1 MKKTGKN
8 VLSLYL
14 AFMIIISMI
23 TPAFIVGYGATN
35 SISITDENGVEITER
50 QTIQE
55 YGTVQLKY
63 TTSEAMPDGAYVVWS
78 SNLPLLA
85 GVDENGVV
93 KGYDYSKSAV
103 INLWIDENIRVLP
116 IVGDAMADQIMS
128 SLTST
133 GVDLDDMNNEL
144 IVAIVR
150 GVAGDALA
158 NSLETVLNNMNVKI
172 TATLCDV
179 NGNEISSDTVEYVVE
194 KNLVASVIPTGVHI
208 TNRNVVPLDVA
219 VGKTVQ
225 LFAAVTPVRLHH
237 DVKWSVG
244 KNAFDLESKKHAE
257 VTADGLVTFTSPGTA
272 SILVQDASNLAFSSY
287 ITFNVYDP
295 ADLPLESFDIV
306 GNTTVKEGESTQ
318 LAISNIVPAGAYTG
332 DLVWS
337 VEDPSVA
344 VIDQN
349 GNVTG
354 LDGGDG
360 YIEYSKTTQVTAVAG
375 GVTKTVDL
383 KVTRVGVTGNLSAV
397 EIAGPDAIPVG
408 SVTEYK
414 SNVTP
419 ARLNENKSLYREWGL
434 INHLTGETLW
444 ATDES
449 PVTDNYISIDSNGNV
464 TALISGQVTLVAKA
478 TLNNQSVETK
488 KDITVG
494 KAIESFDITGKT
506 SVAEGDQIQLAI
518 SNILPADYDPEIL
531 ATAVWSVADPT
542 VASVTQN
549 GLVKGLDC
557 GGSWA
562 WSNQSTDV
570 TVSIGGISK
579 TVTVKVTNKVGL
591 DKYTGGEIIGLD
603 YVIKDFPMEYSAV
616 HTPERISATR
626 QYWGVITDDGS
637 APWNASSNMG
647 ITSFSGNMENSIVKV
662 DAPTDGN
669 NASIGKVIG
678 LQAGTTTIH
687 TYIANLVTTYI
698 DLQKE
703 ITVVEIEPKSIKIT
717 PPTRTDY
724 VEGSVD
730 LDLTDMVI
738 ELTYSRDDIAEYYGE
753 EYANNLTDEQLTVPV
768 TDYTVGEVNENALD
782 TEQYVL
788 VSVTRAGKSFKTVF
802 PITIHSK
809 ELTSIELENPQYEYL
824 EGVTNLNLSDLRVK
838 ANYNNAESEYVTDY
852 VVNEFEFN
860 PELLDEE
867 QNITVTYT
875 HARRSASAAFPVIVY
890 GIPVV
895 SADTGSYNG
904 GWTDKDVTFTL
915 SSTHQLDGVKYYYKT
930 DSNSQL
936 VEIDGNTLSV
946 NSNTN
951 DVYYF
956 KAINSSGIE
965 SAFTEGFEVKR
976 DDITPSF
983 KLEQTVTDVTNKDY
997 AVSISDVTIGASGI
1011 KSVTVNGSD
1020 ITDTPTQFTVSEN
1033 GTYDVVIT
1041 ANNGHSSTQ
1050 SITIE
1055 NIDKEAPTVN
1065 SISIANK
1072 ENGGFAR
1079 LLNKLTFKMFFNEKV
1094 EITID
1099 ASDKGVAGIDRIEYR
1114 LLDENG
1120 NPIEENWKTYNE
1132 SDKPVQDPDFK
1143 GFVEARAVDKAANE
1157 SDILRSDGY
1166 VIDGDNPTDVVM
1178 NATYNGEAYT
1188 PATWVAGDVNVELS
1202 STAFSDIYEYCYRVD
1217 GGEWISLDSNVFTAT
1232 QEGMHKYEFKAISY
1246 SNLESA
1252 VSEIDIRI
1260 DRQTPVIRVAFEGT
1274 FGRWSGDSV
1283 TFKLSTEEESLSG
1296 VSYYYDNGNG
1306 WVKITTGEEIE
1317 INYSV
1322 NATFRFKAVN
1332 NAGTESYPSDS
1343 YIVMIDTEE
1352 PTITLNQSVT
1362 ALTAK
1367 PYNIEIQT
1375 TAGEAGLK
1383 SVFVNGTDITNE
1395 SEFEVS
1401 KNGTYVFTAV
1411 GNNGKITT
1419 KTLEITNF
1427 YTPIL
1432 EVTNID
1438 FGAYSRYLDNEFG
1451 YYYSSQP
1458 EITVSTN
1465 NTGTSPI
1472 SKIEYRLLDDKGNAV
1487 SDWLEYNSDS
1497 KPKMPDEFK
1506 GYTEARVTD
1515 TENNTSLV
1523 KRSVGI
1529 TVDAVSPTAP
1539 TVTTVNNGSEY
1550 NGEWVSGDITFNVDS
1565 TAFSGIFEYLY
1576 RIDGGQWQKMTS
1588 NSLTVSSN
1596 GEHNYEFKAVSN
1608 SALESAV
1615 SSSVIKIEN
1624 EPPILQVVVKGTIG
1638 YITNEDVVF
1647 TLSAPNVLS
1656 GVKYYY
1662 SIGEEWIP
1670 LDSNTLTV
1678 STDGSAVYKFKA
1690 VNNAGVESYVS
1701 PDYSVMIDKSIDSV
1715 DRVPSIMIIPSGTI
1729 GSYTDKPVTFS
1740 LFAENCKDGETFYYN
1755 DGSGFK
1761 ELDGN
1766 ILVLDSN
1773 TNADFTF
1780 KVKDGTGRESAV
1792 SPAFKVLIEMNKT
1805 DVDALTA
1812 AIEKFSEFNS
1822 ADYSEESY
1830 NNLKNV
1836 VDNNKSL
1843 LDTAQ
1848 SQEEV
1853 DNAVI
1858 EILEAIY
1865 ELQPYLNFTVSAENG
1880 SYEVTYNEYTSSD
1893 SKYSLLF
1900 GTEITLTA
1908 TANEGYEFIGWY
1920 DVINNR
1926 YFSKESTY
1934 TFKLTENTNL
1944 KAVCNK
1950 KQSVTLTFTTYSNW
1964 VQSTVT
1970 KTIDEWNNITSI
1982 EDLLPAVPYKYGYSN
1997 GRWVYDND
2005 EVLSKLRAGEDVFII
2020 PEYDED
2026 DTSLPTP
2033 RESEDGV
2040 PALDL
2045 YYKLDADAN
2054 VGSFVMA
2061 AGIPDDCKVESVG
2074 VAFYYKKA
2082 NDFDP
2087 TKFELLINNKM
2098 LASRFNTEEIEDI
2111 YIVNMN
2117 KLTSTYNWAV
2127 RGYVTYYDADGNL
2140 KTAYSNQVNIVNR
2153 EQV

>member
-1 MKKTGKN
+1 MKRTGKK

-14 AFMIIISMI
+14 AFLIIISMI
-23 TPAFIVGYGATN
+23 TPAFIVSYGAVN
-35 SISITDENGVEITER
+35 SINITDENGVEITER
-50 QTIQE
+50 QRIKE
-55 YGTVQLKY
+55 YDTVQLKY
-63 TTSEAMPDGAYVVWS
+63 TTSETVPDGAYVVWS

-116 IVGDAMADQIMS
+116 IVGDAMADQILN

-158 NSLETVLNNMNVKI
+158 NSLEAVLNNMNVKI
-172 TATLCDV
+172 TATLNDV
-179 NGNEISSDTVEYVVE
+179 NGNKISSDTVEFVVE
-194 KNLVASVIPTGVHI
+194 KNLIASVLPTGVHI
-208 TNRNVVPLDVA
+208 TNKNVVPLDVA

-225 LFAAVTPVRLHH
+225 LFADVTPVRLHH
-237 DVKWSVG
+237 NVKWSVG
-244 KNAFDLESKKHAE
+244 KNALDLESKKHAE

-272 SILVQDASNLAFSSY
+272 TILVQDASNLAFSSY
-287 ITFNVYDP
+287 ITFNVYDT
-295 ADLPLESFDIV
+295 ADLPVESFDIV
-306 GNTTVKEGESTQ
+306 GNTTVKEGETTQ
-318 LAISNIVPAGAYTG
+318 LAIANVVPAGAYTG

-337 VEDPSVA
+337 VENPTVA
-344 VIDQN
+344 VIDPS

-375 GVTKTVDL
+375 GVTRTVDL

-419 ARLNENKSLYREWGL
+419 ARLNENRSLYREWGL
-434 INHLTGETLW
+434 INRLTGETLW
-444 ATDES
+444 ATDEN
-449 PVTDNYISIDSNGNV
+449 PVTDNFISIDSNGNV
-464 TALISGQVTLVAKA
+464 TALVSGQVTLVAKA
-478 TLNNQSVETK
+478 TFNNQTVETK
-488 KDITVG
+488 KDVTVG
-494 KAIESFDITGKT
+494 KAIESFDITGKL
-506 SVAEGDQIQLAI
+506 SVAEGNEVQLSL

-531 ATAVWSVADPT
+531 ATAVWSVADIK

-557 GGSWA
+557 GGSLA
-562 WSNQSTDV
+562 WNNQSTDV
-570 TVSIGGISK
+570 TVSVGGISK

-591 DKYTGGEIIGLD
+591 DKYTGGQIIGLD

-616 HTPERISATR
+616 HSPARVNVSR
-626 QYWGVITDDGS
+626 QFWGVVTDDGS
-637 APWNASSNMG
+637 APWNANSSMG
-647 ITSFSGNMENSIVKV
+647 ITNFKGNMENSIVKV

-669 NASIGKVIG
+669 GSTGKIIG

-687 TYIANLVTTYI
+687 TYIANLLTTYI
-698 DLQKE
+698 ELQKE

-717 PPTRTDY
+717 PPKRTDY

-730 LDLTDMVI
+730 LDLTGMVI

-753 EYANNLTDEQLTVPV
+753 EIANNFTDEQLTVPV
-768 TDYTVGEVNENALD
+768 TDYTVGEVNEHALD

-824 EGVTNLNLSDLRVK
+824 EGVTTLNLSDLRVK

-852 VVNEFEFN
+852 VVNESEFN
-860 PELLDEE
+860 PALFDEE

-875 HARRSASAAFPVIVY
+875 HTHRSASAAFPVIVY

-895 SADTGSYNG
+895 SADSGSYNG
-904 GWTDKDVTFTL
+904 GWTDKDITFTL

-930 DSNSQL
+930 DSDSQL
-936 VEIDGNTLSV
+936 VEIDGNTLIV
-946 NSNTN
+946 NLNTN

-956 KAINSSGIE
+956 KAINSSNIE
-965 SAFTEGFEVKR
+965 SEFTQGFEVKR

-983 KLEQTVTDVTNKDY
+983 KLEQSVTDVTNKDY
-997 AVSISDVTIGASGI
+997 AILISDVIIGASGI
-1011 KSVTVNGSD
+1011 KSVTLNGSD
-1020 ITDTPTQFTVSEN
+1020 ITDTSTQFTVSEN
-1033 GTYDVVIT
+1033 GTYDVVII

-1050 SITIE
+1050 SITVE

-1079 LLNKLTFKMFFNEKV
+1079 FLNKLTFKMFFNEKV

-1099 ASDKGVAGIDRIEYR
+1099 ASDKGVSGIDRIEYR
-1114 LLDENG
+1114 FLDENA
-1120 NPIEENWKTYNE
+1120 NPIDDNWKTYNE
-1132 SDKPVQDPDFK
+1132 SDKPTQNSEFK
-1143 GFVEARAVDKAANE
+1143 GFVEARAIDKATNE

-1166 VIDGDNPTDVVM
+1166 VIDRDNPTDVIM
-1178 NATYNGEAYT
+1178 NATYNGESYT
-1188 PATWVAGDVNVELS
+1188 PATWVAGDVNVGLS

-1217 GGEWISLDSNVFTAT
+1217 GGEWISLDSDTFTAA

-1260 DRQTPVIRVAFEGT
+1260 DRQSPVIRVDFEGT
-1274 FGRWSGDSV
+1274 FGRWSGDGV
-1283 TFKLSTEEESLSG
+1283 KFKLSTEEESLSG

-1317 INYSV
+1317 INYSI

-1343 YIVMIDTEE
+1343 YIVMIDAEE

-1362 ALTAK
+1362 TSTTK

-1419 KTLEITNF
+1419 KVLEITNF
-1427 YTPIL
+1427 
-1432 EVTNID
+1432 
-1438 FGAYSRYLDNEFG
+1438 
-1451 YYYSSQP
+1451 
-1458 EITVSTN
+1458 
-1465 NTGTSPI
+1465 
-1472 SKIEYRLLDDKGNAV
+1472 
-1487 SDWLEYNSDS
+1487 
-1497 KPKMPDEFK
+1497 
-1506 GYTEARVTD
+1506 
-1515 TENNTSLV
+1515 
-1523 KRSVGI
+1523 
-1529 TVDAVSPTAP
+1529 
-1539 TVTTVNNGSEY
+1539 
-1550 NGEWVSGDITFNVDS
+1550 
-1565 TAFSGIFEYLY
+1565 
-1576 RIDGGQWQKMTS
+1576 
-1588 NSLTVSSN
+1588 
-1596 GEHNYEFKAVSN
+1596 
-1608 SALESAV
+1608 
-1615 SSSVIKIEN
+1615 KIEN
-1624 EPPILQVVVKGTIG
+1624 EPPILQIVVDGTIG
-1638 YITNEDVVF
+1638 RVTNEDVVF
-1647 TLSAPNVLS
+1647 TLSTPNVLS

-1662 SIGEEWIP
+1662 SIGAEWIP
-1670 LDSNTLTV
+1670 LDGDTLAV
-1678 STDGSAVYKFKA
+1678 STNCSAVYKFKA

-1701 PDYSVMIDKSIDSV
+1701 PGY
-1715 DRVPSIMIIPSGTI
+1715 
-1729 GSYTDKPVTFS
+1729 
-1740 LFAENCKDGETFYYN
+1740 
-1755 DGSGFK
+1755 
-1761 ELDGN
+1761 
-1766 ILVLDSN
+1766 
-1773 TNADFTF
+1773 
-1780 KVKDGTGRESAV
+1780 
-1792 SPAFKVLIEMNKT
+1792 KVLIQKET
-1805 DVDALTA
+1805 DIDYDALKA
-1812 AIEKFSEFNS
+1812 AIEKFSELNS
-1822 ADYSEESY
+1822 ADYSEASY
-1830 NNLKNV
+1830 NNLKDV

-1843 LDTAQ
+1843 LDNAQ
-1848 SQEEV
+1848 SQEDV
-1853 DNAVI
+1853 DRAVI

-1865 ELQPYLNFTVSAENG
+1865 ALQPYFYFTVSSENG
-1880 SYEVTYNEYTSSD
+1880 SYEVTCDGSTSSD
-1893 SKYSLLF
+1893 NKYSLLF
-1900 GTEITLTA
+1900 GTEITLSA

-1920 DVINNR
+1920 DVTNNL

-1934 TFKLTENTNL
+1934 TFRITSNTNL
-1944 KAVCNK
+1944 KAVFAK
-1950 KQSVTLTFTTYSNW
+1950 KQSATLTFTTYSNW

-1970 KTIDEWNNITSI
+1970 KTVDEWNGITSI
-1982 EDLLPAVPYKYGYSN
+1982 DDLLPEVPYKYGYSN

-2005 EVLSKLRAGEDVFII
+2005 EVLSKLRAGEGVFLI

-2033 RESEDGV
+2033 REPENDV

-2045 YYKLDADAN
+2045 YYKLNADTN

-2061 AGIPDDCKVESVG
+2061 AGIPDGCRIESVG
-2074 VAFYYKKA
+2074 IAFYYKKA
-2082 NDFDP
+2082 NEFDP
-2087 TKFELLINNKM
+2087 TKFELLNNNKM
-2098 LASRFNTEEIEDI
+2098 LVGRFNTDEMEDI

-2117 KLTSTYNWAV
+2117 KFTSTYNWAA
-2127 RGYVTYYDADGNL
+2127 RGVVTYYDADGNL
-2140 KTAYSNQVNIVNR
+2140 KTAYSNQINIVNR

>member
-1 MKKTGKN
+1 MKKTGKK
-8 VLSLYL
+8 VLSIYL
-14 AFMIIISMI
+14 AFLIIISMI
-23 TPAFIVGYGATN
+23 TPAFIVSYAAES
-35 SISITDENGVEITER
+35 SINITDENGVEITER
-50 QTIQE
+50 QTIKE
-55 YGTVQLKY
+55 YDTVQLKY
-63 TTSEAMPDGAYVVWS
+63 TTAETVPDDAYVVWS

-116 IVGDAMADQIMS
+116 LVGDAMADQILE
-128 SLTST
+128 SLSNT

-144 IVAIVR
+144 IVAIIR

-179 NGNEISSDTVEYVVE
+179 NGNELSSDTVEFVVE
-194 KNLVASVIPTGVHI
+194 KNLVASVLPTGVHI
-208 TNRNVVPLDVA
+208 TNKNVVPLDVA

-237 DVKWSVG
+237 NVKWSVG
-244 KNAFDLESKKHAE
+244 KNTFDLESKKHAE

-295 ADLPLESFDIV
+295 ADLPVESFDIV
-306 GNTTVKEGESTQ
+306 GNTTVKEGETTQ
-318 LAISNIVPAGAYTG
+318 LAIANVVPAGAYTG

-337 VEDPSVA
+337 VENSSIA

-349 GNVTG
+349 GIVTG

-383 KVTRVGVTGNLSAV
+383 KVTRVGVTGNISAV

-408 SVTEYK
+408 SVTQYK

-434 INHLTGETLW
+434 INRLTGETLW
-444 ATDES
+444 ATDEN
-449 PVTDNYISIDSNGNV
+449 PVTDNFISIDSNGNV
-464 TALISGQVTLVAKA
+464 TALASGQVTLVTKA
-478 TLNNQSVETK
+478 TLNNQTLETK
-488 KDITVG
+488 KDLIVG
-494 KAIESFDITGKT
+494 KAIEDFDITGKL
-506 SVAEGDQIQLAI
+506 SVAEGDEVQLSI
-518 SNILPADYDPEIL
+518 SNILPEDYDPEIL
-531 ATAVWSVADPT
+531 ATAVWSVADPK

-562 WSNQSTDV
+562 WSTQSTDV
-570 TVSIGGISK
+570 TVSVGGISK

-591 DKYTGGEIIGLD
+591 DKYTGGQIIGSD
-603 YVIKDFPMEYSAV
+603 YVIKDFPMEYSAI
-616 HTPERISATR
+616 HSPERVNATR
-626 QYWGVITDDGS
+626 QFWGVVTDDGA

-647 ITSFSGNMENSIVKV
+647 IASFKGNMENSIVKV

-669 NASIGKVIG
+669 NAETGKIIG

-687 TYIANLVTTYI
+687 TYIANLLTTYI
-698 DLQKE
+698 DFQKE

-717 PPTRTDY
+717 PPKNTDY

-730 LDLTDMVI
+730 LDLTGMVI

-753 EYANNLTDEQLTVPV
+753 EFANNLTDDQLTVPV
-768 TDYTVGEVNENALD
+768 TDFTVGKVNENALD

-838 ANYNNAESEYVTDY
+838 ANYNNAESEYITDY
-852 VVNEFEFN
+852 VVNESEFN
-860 PELLDEE
+860 PELFDEE

-895 SADTGSYNG
+895 SVDSGSYNG
-904 GWTDKDVTFTL
+904 GWTDKDITFTL

-930 DSNSQL
+930 DSDSQL
-936 VEIDGNTLSV
+936 VEIDGNTLTV
-946 NSNTN
+946 NSNTS

-956 KAINSSGIE
+956 KAINSSNIE
-965 SAFTEGFEVKR
+965 SEFTQGFEVKR

-983 KLEQTVTDVTNKDY
+983 KLEQTVKDVTNKDY
-997 AVSISDVTIGASGI
+997 AVSINDLIIGASGI
-1011 KSVTVNGSD
+1011 KSVTLNGSD

-1033 GTYDVVIT
+1033 GTYDVVII

-1050 SITIE
+1050 SITVE

-1065 SISIANK
+1065 SISISHK

-1079 LLNKLTFKMFFNEKV
+1079 FLNKLTFKKFFNEKV

-1099 ASDKGVAGIDRIEYR
+1099 TSDKGVSGIDKIEYR

-1120 NPIEENWKTYNE
+1120 NPINDWKTYNE
-1132 SDKPVQDPDFK
+1132 SDKPTQDSEFK
-1143 GFVEARAVDKAANE
+1143 GFVEARAIDKATNE

-1166 VIDGDNPTDVVM
+1166 VIDRENPTDVIM
-1178 NATYNGEAYT
+1178 NATYNGESYT
-1188 PATWVAGDVNVELS
+1188 PATWVAGDVHVQLS
-1202 STAFSDIYEYCYRVD
+1202 STAFSDIYEYCYRID
-1217 GGEWISLDSNVFTAT
+1217 GGEWISLDSDAFTAT
-1232 QEGMHKYEFKAISY
+1232 KEGMHKYEFKAISY

-1260 DRQTPVIRVAFEGT
+1260 DRQTPVIRVDFEGT
-1274 FGRWSGDSV
+1274 FGRWSGDGV
-1283 TFKLSTEEESLSG
+1283 KFKLSTEEESLSG
-1296 VSYYYDNGNG
+1296 VSYYYNNGND

-1343 YIVMIDTEE
+1343 YIVMIDAEE

-1362 ALTAK
+1362 TSTTK

-1383 SVFVNGTDITNE
+1383 SVFVNGIDITNE
-1395 SEFEVS
+1395 SELEVS

-1427 YTPIL
+1427 LTPVL

-1438 FGAYSRYLDNEFG
+1438 FGDYARHLDHDFG

-1465 NTGTSPI
+1465 NTGASPI
-1472 SKIEYRLLDDKGNAV
+1472 SKIEYRLFDDKGIAI

-1497 KPKMPDEFK
+1497 KPKMPNEFK
-1506 GYTEARVTD
+1506 GYAEARVID
-1515 TENNTSLV
+1515 TENNVSLV

-1529 TVDAVSPTAP
+1529 TVDAIPPTAP
-1539 TVTTVNNGSEY
+1539 AVTTVNNGSEY
-1550 NGEWVSGDITFNVDS
+1550 NGEWVSGDITFNVNS
-1565 TAFSGIFEYLY
+1565 TAFSEIFEYLY
-1576 RIDGGQWQKMTS
+1576 RIDGGQWQKMTA
-1588 NSLTVSSN
+1588 NSLTVNSN

-1608 SALESAV
+1608 SALESTI
-1615 SSSVIKIEN
+1615 SSSDVKIEN
-1624 EPPILQVVVKGTIG
+1624 VPPALQIAVKGTIG
-1638 YITNEDVVF
+1638 HVTNEDVVF

-1662 SIGEEWIP
+1662 SIGADWIP
-1670 LDSNTLTV
+1670 LDSDTLTV
-1678 STDGSAVYKFKA
+1678 SENGTAVYKFKA
-1690 VNNAGVESYVS
+1690 VNTAGVESYVS
-1701 PDYSVMIDKSIDSV
+1701 PDYSVMIDKSIDS
-1715 DRVPSIMIIPSGTI
+1715 DNRVPSIMIIPSGTI
-1729 GSYTDKPVTFS
+1729 GSYTDKPVTFT

-1766 ILVLDSN
+1766 ILILDSN

-1780 KVKDGTGRESAV
+1780 KVKDGTGRESSV
-1792 SPAFKVLIEMNKT
+1792 SPAFKVLIDMKEP
-1805 DVDALTA
+1805 DVDALAA
-1812 AIEKFSEFNS
+1812 AIEKFNEIDP
-1822 ADYSEESY
+1822 ADYSETSY

-1836 VDNNKSL
+1836 VDDNKSL
-1843 LDTAQ
+1843 LDTVQ

-1853 DNAVI
+1853 DQAVI

-1865 ELQPYLNFTVSAENG
+1865 DLEPYLNFTVSAENG
-1880 SYEVTYNEYTSSD
+1880 SYEVTCDGSTSSD
-1893 SKYSLLF
+1893 NKYSLLF
-1900 GTEITLTA
+1900 GTEITLSA
-1908 TANEGYEFIGWY
+1908 AADDGYEFVGWY

-1934 TFKLTENTNL
+1934 TFKITSNINL
-1944 KAVCNK
+1944 KAVFAK
-1950 KQSVTLTFTTYSNW
+1950 KQSATLTFATYSNW

-1970 KTIDEWNNITSI
+1970 KTVDEWNGITSI
-1982 EDLLPAVPYKYGYSN
+1982 DDILPEVPYRYGYSN
-1997 GRWVYDND
+1997 GRWVYDNN
-2005 EVLSKLRAGEDVFII
+2005 EVLTKLRAGESVILI

-2033 RESEDGV
+2033 REPEDGV

-2045 YYKLDADAN
+2045 YYKLDADSN

-2061 AGIPDDCKVESVG
+2061 AGIPDDCQIESVG

-2082 NDFDP
+2082 NEFDP
-2087 TKFELLINNKM
+2087 TKFELLNNNKM
-2098 LASRFNTEEIEDI
+2098 LVSRFNTDEIEDI
-2111 YIVNMN
+2111 YIVNIN
-2117 KLTSTYNWAV
+2117 KFTSTYNWAA
-2127 RGYVTYYDADGNL
+2127 RGFVTYYDAEGNL

>member
-1 MKKTGKN
+1 MKRTGKK

-14 AFMIIISMI
+14 AFLIIISMI
-23 TPAFIVGYGATN
+23 TPAFIVSYGAVN
-35 SISITDENGVEITER
+35 SINITDENGAEITER
-50 QTIQE
+50 QTIKE
-55 YGTVQLKY
+55 YDTVQLKY
-63 TTSEAMPDGAYVVWS
+63 TTSETMPDGVYVVWS

-103 INLWIDENIRVLP
+103 INLWLDENIRVLP
-116 IVGDAMADQIMS
+116 IVGDSMADQILN

-158 NSLETVLNNMNVKI
+158 NSLESVLNNMNVKI
-172 TATLCDV
+172 TATLNDV
-179 NGNEISSDTVEYVVE
+179 NGNKISSDTVEFVVE
-194 KNLVASVIPTGVHI
+194 KNLVASVLPTGVHI

-237 DVKWSVG
+237 NVKWSVG

-257 VTADGLVTFTSPGTA
+257 VTADGLVTFTSPGIA
-272 SILVQDASNLAFSSY
+272 SILVQDANNLAFSSY
-287 ITFNVYDP
+287 ITFHVYDT
-295 ADLPLESFDIV
+295 ADLPVESFDIV
-306 GNTTVKEGESTQ
+306 GDTTVKEGETTQ
-318 LAISNIVPAGAYTG
+318 LAIANVVPEGAYTG

-337 VEDPSVA
+337 VENPAVA

-434 INHLTGETLW
+434 MNHLTGETLW
-444 ATDES
+444 ATDEN
-449 PVTDNYISIDSNGNV
+449 PVTDNFISIDSKGNV
-464 TALISGQVTLVAKA
+464 TALASGQVTLVAKA
-478 TLNNQSVETK
+478 TFNNQTVETK
-488 KDITVG
+488 KDLTVG
-494 KAIESFDITGKT
+494 KAIESFDITGKL
-506 SVAEGDQIQLAI
+506 SVAEGNEVQLSL
-518 SNILPADYDPEIL
+518 SNILPEDYDPEIL
-531 ATAVWSVADPT
+531 ATAVWSVADPKI
-542 VASVTQN
+542 ASVTQT

-557 GGSWA
+557 GGSLA
-562 WSNQSTDV
+562 WNNQSTDV
-570 TVSIGGISK
+570 TVSVGGISK

-591 DKYTGGEIIGLD
+591 DKYTGGQIIGLD

-616 HTPERISATR
+616 HSPERINATR
-626 QYWGVITDDGS
+626 QFWGVVTDDGS
-637 APWNASSNMG
+637 APWSANSSMG
-647 ITSFSGNMENSIVKV
+647 ITNFKGNMENSIVKV

-669 NASIGKVIG
+669 NAETGKIIG

-687 TYIANLVTTYI
+687 TYIANLLTTYI

-703 ITVVEIEPKSIKIT
+703 ITVVEVEPKSIKIT
-717 PPTRTDY
+717 PPQKTDY

-730 LDLTDMVI
+730 LDLTGMVI

-768 TDYTVGEVNENALD
+768 TDYTVGEVNENTLD
-782 TEQYVL
+782 TEQYIL

-809 ELTSIELENPQYEYL
+809 ELTGIELENPQYEYL

-838 ANYNNAESEYVTDY
+838 ANYSNAESEYVTDY
-852 VVNEFEFN
+852 VVNESEFN
-860 PELLDEE
+860 PELFDEE

-875 HARRSASAAFPVIVY
+875 HARRSASASFPVIVY

-895 SADTGSYNG
+895 SVDAGSYNG
-904 GWTDKDVTFTL
+904 GWTDKDITFTL
-915 SSTHQLDGVKYYYKT
+915 SSTHRLDGVKYYYKT
-930 DSNSQL
+930 DSDSQL
-936 VEIDGNTLSV
+936 VEIDGNTLIV

-956 KAINSSGIE
+956 KAINSNNIE
-965 SAFTEGFEVKR
+965 SAFTQGFEVKR

-983 KLEQTVTDVTNKDY
+983 KLEPSVTDVTNKDY
-997 AVSISDVTIGASGI
+997 AILISDVIVGASGI
-1011 KSVTVNGSD
+1011 KSVTLNGSD
-1020 ITDTPTQFTVSEN
+1020 ITDTSTQFTVSEN
-1033 GTYDVVIT
+1033 GTYDVVII

-1050 SITIE
+1050 SITVE

-1072 ENGGFAR
+1072 ENCGFAR

-1099 ASDKGVAGIDRIEYR
+1099 ASDKGVSGIDRIEYR
-1114 LLDENG
+1114 LLDENA
-1120 NPIEENWKTYNE
+1120 NPIDDNWKIYNE
-1132 SDKPVQDPDFK
+1132 SDKPTQDAEFK
-1143 GFVEARAVDKAANE
+1143 GFVEARAIDKAANE

-1166 VIDGDNPTDVVM
+1166 VIDRANPTDVIM
-1178 NATYNGEAYT
+1178 NATYNGEPYT
-1188 PATWVAGDVNVELS
+1188 PATWVAGDVQVGLS
-1202 STAFSDIYEYCYRVD
+1202 STAFSDIYEYCYRID
-1217 GGEWISLDSNVFTAT
+1217 GGEWISLDSDTFTAT
-1232 QEGMHKYEFKAISY
+1232 QQGIHKYEFKAISY

-1252 VSEIDIRI
+1252 VSEMDIRI
-1260 DRQTPVIRVAFEGT
+1260 DRQTPVIRVDFEGT
-1274 FGRWSGDSV
+1274 FGRWSGDGV
-1283 TFKLSTEEESLSG
+1283 KFKLSTEEESLSG

-1362 ALTAK
+1362 TATTT

-1383 SVFVNGTDITNE
+1383 SVFVNGIDITNE

-1401 KNGTYVFTAV
+1401 KNGTYVFTVV

-1419 KTLEITNF
+1419 KVLEITNF
-1427 YTPIL
+1427 
-1432 EVTNID
+1432 N
-1438 FGAYSRYLDNEFG
+1438 
-1451 YYYSSQP
+1451 
-1458 EITVSTN
+1458 
-1465 NTGTSPI
+1465 
-1472 SKIEYRLLDDKGNAV
+1472 
-1487 SDWLEYNSDS
+1487 
-1497 KPKMPDEFK
+1497 
-1506 GYTEARVTD
+1506 
-1515 TENNTSLV
+1515 
-1523 KRSVGI
+1523 
-1529 TVDAVSPTAP
+1529 
-1539 TVTTVNNGSEY
+1539 
-1550 NGEWVSGDITFNVDS
+1550 
-1565 TAFSGIFEYLY
+1565 
-1576 RIDGGQWQKMTS
+1576 
-1588 NSLTVSSN
+1588 
-1596 GEHNYEFKAVSN
+1596 
-1608 SALESAV
+1608 
-1615 SSSVIKIEN
+1615 N
-1624 EPPILQVVVKGTIG
+1624 EPPILQIVVDGTIG
-1638 YITNEDVVF
+1638 RVTNEAVVF
-1647 TLSAPNVLS
+1647 TLSTPNVLS

-1670 LDSNTLTV
+1670 LDGDTLTV
-1678 STDGSAVYKFKA
+1678 SENCSAVYQFKA
-1690 VNNAGVESYVS
+1690 VNSIGVESYVS
-1701 PDYSVMIDKSIDSV
+1701 PGY
-1715 DRVPSIMIIPSGTI
+1715 
-1729 GSYTDKPVTFS
+1729 
-1740 LFAENCKDGETFYYN
+1740 
-1755 DGSGFK
+1755 
-1761 ELDGN
+1761 
-1766 ILVLDSN
+1766 
-1773 TNADFTF
+1773 
-1780 KVKDGTGRESAV
+1780 
-1792 SPAFKVLIEMNKT
+1792 KVLIQKT
-1805 DVDALTA
+1805 DIDYDALKA
-1812 AIEKFSEFNS
+1812 AVEKFNEFNA
-1822 ADYSEESY
+1822 ADYTESSY
-1830 NNLKNV
+1830 NCLKDV
-1836 VDNNKSL
+1836 VNNNKGL
-1843 LDTAQ
+1843 IDAAQ
-1848 SQEEV
+1848 LQADV
-1853 DNAVI
+1853 DRAVI

-1865 ELQPYLNFTVSAENG
+1865 TLEPYFYFTVSSENG
-1880 SYEVTYNEYTSSD
+1880 SYEVTCDGNTSSD
-1893 SKYSLLF
+1893 NTYSLAF
-1900 GTEITLTA
+1900 GTEITLSA
-1908 TANEGYEFIGWY
+1908 TANEGYEFVGWY
-1920 DVINNR
+1920 DVTNNL

-1934 TFKLTENTNL
+1934 TFKITSNTNL
-1944 KAVCNK
+1944 KAICAK
-1950 KQSVTLTFTTYSNW
+1950 KQSATLTFTTYSNW
-1964 VQSTVT
+1964 VQSAVT
-1970 KTIDEWNNITSI
+1970 KTVDEWNGVTSI
-1982 EDLLPAVPYKYGYSN
+1982 DDLLPQVPYKYGYSN

-2005 EVLSKLRAGEDVFII
+2005 EVLSKLRAGEGVFLI

-2033 RESEDGV
+2033 REPENNA

-2045 YYKLDADAN
+2045 YYKFDADTN

-2061 AGIPDDCKVESVG
+2061 VGIPDDCRIESVG
-2074 VAFYYKKA
+2074 VAFYYGKA
-2082 NDFDP
+2082 NEFDP
-2087 TKFELLINNKM
+2087 ATFELLNNNKM
-2098 LASRFNTEEIEDI
+2098 LVGRFNTDEIEDI

-2117 KLTSTYNWAV
+2117 KFTSAYNWAA
-2127 RGYVTYYDADGNL
+2127 RGVVTYYDADGNL
-2140 KTAYSNQVNIVNR
+2140 KTAYSNQINIVNR

>member
-1 MKKTGKN
+1 MKKTGEKF
-8 VLSLYL
+8 LSLYL
-14 AFMIIISMI
+14 AFLIIISMI
-23 TPAFIVGYGATN
+23 TPAFIVSYGAVS
-35 SISITDENGVEITER
+35 SINITDENGVEITER
-50 QTIQE
+50 QTIKE
-55 YGTVQLKY
+55 YDTVQLKY
-63 TTSEAMPDGAYVVWS
+63 TTSEAVPEGAYVVWS

-116 IVGDAMADQIMS
+116 LVGDAMADQILN

-158 NSLETVLNNMNVKI
+158 NSLEAVLNNMNVKI
-172 TATLCDV
+172 TATLKDV
-179 NGNEISSDTVEYVVE
+179 NGNEISSDTVEFVVE
-194 KNLVASVIPTGVHI
+194 KNLVASVLPTGVHI

-237 DVKWSVG
+237 NVKWSVG

-287 ITFNVYDP
+287 ITFNVYDT
-295 ADLPLESFDIV
+295 ADLPVESFDIV
-306 GNTTVKEGESTQ
+306 GDTTVKEGETGQ
-318 LAISNIVPAGAYTG
+318 LAIANVVPEGSYTG

-337 VEDPSVA
+337 VADPAVA

-383 KVTRVGVTGNLSAV
+383 KVTRAGVTGNLSSV

-419 ARLNENKSLYREWGL
+419 ARLNENKSLHREWGL

-444 ATDES
+444 ATDEN
-449 PVTDNYISIDSNGNV
+449 PVTDNFISIDSNGNV
-464 TALISGQVTLVAKA
+464 TALASGQVTLVAKA
-478 TLNNQSVETK
+478 TFNNQTVETK
-488 KDITVG
+488 KDLTVG
-494 KAIESFDITGKT
+494 KAIESFDITGKF
-506 SVAEGDQIQLAI
+506 SVAEGNEVQLSI
-518 SNILPADYDPEIL
+518 SNILPEDYDPEIL
-531 ATAVWSVADPT
+531 ATAVWSVADPK
-542 VASVTQN
+542 VASVTQS

-557 GGSWA
+557 GGSLA
-562 WSNQSTDV
+562 WSNQSTNV

-579 TVTVKVTNKVGL
+579 TVSVKVTNKVGL
-591 DKYTGGEIIGLD
+591 DKYTGGQIIGLD

-616 HTPERISATR
+616 HSPERVNATR
-626 QYWGVITDDGS
+626 QFWGVVTDDGS
-637 APWNASSNMG
+637 APWNANSSMG
-647 ITSFSGNMENSIVKV
+647 ITNFKGNMENSIVKV

-669 NASIGKVIG
+669 NAETGKIIG

-687 TYIANLVTTYI
+687 TYIANLLTTYI

-717 PPTRTDY
+717 PPQKTDY

-730 LDLTDMVI
+730 LDLTGMVI

-753 EYANNLTDEQLTVPV
+753 EFANSLTDDQLTVPV
-768 TDYTVGEVNENALD
+768 TDYTVGEVNENTLD

-809 ELTSIELENPQYEYL
+809 ELTSIELENPQYQYL

-852 VVNEFEFN
+852 VVNESEFN
-860 PELLDEE
+860 PVLFDEE

-875 HARRSASAAFPVIVY
+875 HARRSASASFPVIVY

-895 SADTGSYNG
+895 TVDSGSYNG
-904 GWTDKDVTFTL
+904 GWTDKDITFIL

-930 DSNSQL
+930 DSDSQL
-936 VEIDGNTLSV
+936 VEIEGNTLTV
-946 NSNTN
+946 NSNTS

-956 KAINSSGIE
+956 KAINSSNIE
-965 SAFTEGFEVKR
+965 SEFTPGFEVKR

-983 KLEQTVTDVTNKDY
+983 KLEQSVKDVTNKDY
-997 AVSISDVTIGASGI
+997 AVLISDMTVGASGI
-1011 KSVTVNGSD
+1011 QSVTLNGSD

-1033 GTYDVVIT
+1033 GTYDVVII
-1041 ANNGHSSTQ
+1041 ANNGRSSTQ
-1050 SITIE
+1050 SITVE

-1065 SISIANK
+1065 GISIANK
-1072 ENGGFAR
+1072 ENGGLAR

-1099 ASDKGVAGIDRIEYR
+1099 ASDKGVAGIDRVEYR

-1120 NPIEENWKTYNE
+1120 NPIDDWKTYNE
-1132 SDKPVQDPDFK
+1132 SDKPTQDSEFK
-1143 GFVEARAVDKAANE
+1143 GFVEARAIDKATNE

-1166 VIDGDNPTDVVM
+1166 VIDRDNPTDVIM

-1188 PATWVAGDVNVELS
+1188 PATWVAGDVNVGLS
-1202 STAFSDIYEYCYRVD
+1202 STAFSDIYEYCYRID
-1217 GGEWISLDSNVFTAT
+1217 GGEWIALDSDTFTAT
-1232 QEGMHKYEFKAISY
+1232 QEGIHKYEFKAVSY

-1252 VSEIDIRI
+1252 VSEMDIRI
-1260 DRQTPVIRVAFEGT
+1260 DRQAPVIRVDFEGT
-1274 FGRWSGDSV
+1274 FGRWSGDGV
-1283 TFKLSTEEESLSG
+1283 KFKLSTEDESLSG

-1343 YIVMIDTEE
+1343 YIVMIDAEE

-1362 ALTAK
+1362 TSTTK

-1383 SVFVNGTDITNE
+1383 SLFVNGTDITDK

-1419 KTLEITNF
+1419 KVLEITNF
-1427 YTPIL
+1427 
-1432 EVTNID
+1432 
-1438 FGAYSRYLDNEFG
+1438 
-1451 YYYSSQP
+1451 
-1458 EITVSTN
+1458 
-1465 NTGTSPI
+1465 
-1472 SKIEYRLLDDKGNAV
+1472 
-1487 SDWLEYNSDS
+1487 
-1497 KPKMPDEFK
+1497 
-1506 GYTEARVTD
+1506 
-1515 TENNTSLV
+1515 
-1523 KRSVGI
+1523 
-1529 TVDAVSPTAP
+1529 
-1539 TVTTVNNGSEY
+1539 
-1550 NGEWVSGDITFNVDS
+1550 
-1565 TAFSGIFEYLY
+1565 
-1576 RIDGGQWQKMTS
+1576 
-1588 NSLTVSSN
+1588 
-1596 GEHNYEFKAVSN
+1596 
-1608 SALESAV
+1608 
-1615 SSSVIKIEN
+1615 KIEN
-1624 EPPILQVVVKGTIG
+1624 EAPILQIVVDGTIG
-1638 YITNEDVVF
+1638 RVTNEDVVF
-1647 TLSAPNVLS
+1647 TLSTANVLS

-1670 LDSNTLTV
+1670 LDGDTLIV
-1678 STDGSAVYKFKA
+1678 SENCSAVYKFKA
-1690 VNNAGVESYVS
+1690 VNSAGVESYVS
-1701 PDYSVMIDKSIDSV
+1701 PGY
-1715 DRVPSIMIIPSGTI
+1715 
-1729 GSYTDKPVTFS
+1729 
-1740 LFAENCKDGETFYYN
+1740 
-1755 DGSGFK
+1755 
-1761 ELDGN
+1761 
-1766 ILVLDSN
+1766 
-1773 TNADFTF
+1773 
-1780 KVKDGTGRESAV
+1780 
-1792 SPAFKVLIEMNKT
+1792 KVLIQKET
-1805 DVDALTA
+1805 DIDYAALQA

-1822 ADYSEESY
+1822 ADYSEASY
-1830 NNLKNV
+1830 NNLKNI
-1836 VDNNKSL
+1836 VDNHKSL

-1848 SQEEV
+1848 SQEDV
-1853 DNAVI
+1853 DRAVI

-1865 ELQPYLNFTVSAENG
+1865 DLEPYFNFTVSAENG
-1880 SYEVTYNEYTSSD
+1880 SYEVTYDGSTSSEG
-1893 SKYSLLF
+1893 KYSLLF
-1900 GTEITLTA
+1900 GTEITLSA
-1908 TANEGYEFIGWY
+1908 TAKEGYEFVGWY
-1920 DVINNR
+1920 DVTNNL

-1934 TFKLTENTNL
+1934 TFKITSNTNL
-1944 KAVCNK
+1944 KAVCAK
-1950 KQSVTLTFTTYSNW
+1950 KQSATLTFTTYSNW

-1970 KTIDEWNNITSI
+1970 KTVDEWNSITSI
-1982 EDLLPAVPYKYGYSN
+1982 DDLLPEVPYKYGYSN

-2005 EVLSKLRAGEDVFII
+2005 EVLAKLRAGEGVFLI

-2033 RESEDGV
+2033 REPENGE

-2045 YYKLDADAN
+2045 YYKLDADTN

-2061 AGIPDDCKVESVG
+2061 AGIPDDCRIESVG
-2074 VAFYYKKA
+2074 IAFYYKNA
-2082 NDFDP
+2082 NEFDP
-2087 TKFELLINNKM
+2087 TKFELLNNNKM
-2098 LASRFNTEEIEDI
+2098 LVGRFNTDELEDI

-2117 KLTSTYNWAV
+2117 KFTSAYNWAA
-2127 RGYVTYYDADGNL
+2127 RGVVTYYDADGNL
-2140 KTAYSNQVNIVNR
+2140 KTVYSNQINIVNR

>member
-1 MKKTGKN
+1 MRKTGKK
-8 VLSLYL
+8 VLIFYL
-14 AFMIIISMI
+14 AFLIIISMI
-23 TPAFIVGYGATN
+23 TPAFIVSYGAVN
-35 SISITDENGVEITER
+35 SINITDENGVEITQR
-50 QTIQE
+50 QTIKE
-55 YGTVQLKY
+55 YDTVQLKY
-63 TTSEAMPDGAYVVWS
+63 TTSEAVPDGAYVVWS

-93 KGYDYSKSAV
+93 IGYDYSKSAV

-116 IVGDAMADQIMS
+116 LVGDAMAEQILN
-128 SLTST
+128 SLTNT

-144 IVAIVR
+144 IVAIIR

-158 NSLETVLNNMNVKI
+158 NSLEAVLNNMNVKI
-172 TATLCDV
+172 TVTLNDV
-179 NGNEISSDTVEYVVE
+179 NGNEISSDTVEFVVE
-194 KNLVASVIPTGVHI
+194 KNIVASVIPTGVHI

-237 DVKWSVG
+237 NVKWSVG
-244 KNAFDLESKKHAE
+244 KNSFDLESKKHAE

-287 ITFNVYDP
+287 ITFHVYDT
-295 ADLPLESFDIV
+295 ADLPVESFDIV
-306 GNTTVKEGESTQ
+306 GNTTVKEGETAQ
-318 LAISNIVPAGAYTG
+318 LAIANVVPAGAYTG
-332 DLVWS
+332 DLAWS
-337 VEDPSVA
+337 VEDATVA

-375 GVTKTVDL
+375 GVTKTADL

-397 EIAGPDAIPVG
+397 EIAGPDAISVG

-434 INHLTGETLW
+434 INRLTGETLW
-444 ATDES
+444 AADEN
-449 PVTDNYISIDSNGNV
+449 PVTDNFISVDSNGNV
-464 TALISGQVTLVAKA
+464 TAIASGQVTLVAKA
-478 TLNNQSVETK
+478 TLNNQTVETK
-488 KDITVG
+488 KDVTVG
-494 KAIESFDITGKT
+494 KAIESFDITGKI
-506 SVAEGDQIQLAI
+506 SVAEGDEVQLSIA
-518 SNILPADYDPEIL
+518 NILPEDYDPEIL
-531 ATAVWSVADPT
+531 ATAVWSVADPK

-557 GGSWA
+557 GGSMIWN
-562 WSNQSTDV
+562 NQSTDV

-579 TVTVKVTNKVGL
+579 SVTVKVTNKVGL
-591 DKYTGGEIIGLD
+591 DKYTGGQIIGSD

-616 HTPERISATR
+616 HSPARVDVSR
-626 QYWGVITDDGS
+626 QFWGVATDDGS
-637 APWNASSNMG
+637 APWKASSNMG
-647 ITSFSGNMENSIVKV
+647 ITNFKGNMENSTVKV

-669 NASIGKVIG
+669 GSTGKIIG
-678 LQAGTTTIH
+678 LQAGRTTIH
-687 TYIANLVTTYI
+687 TYIANLLTTYI

-717 PPTRTDY
+717 PPTKTDY
-724 VEGSVD
+724 IEGSVD
-730 LDLTDMVI
+730 LDLTGMVI

-753 EYANNLTDEQLTVPV
+753 EFANNLTDEELTVPV
-768 TDYTVGEVNENALD
+768 TDYTVGELNENTLD

-802 PITIHSK
+802 PVTIHSK
-809 ELTSIELENPQYEYL
+809 ELTSIELENQQYEYF

-852 VVNEFEFN
+852 VVNESEFN
-860 PELLDEE
+860 PELFDEE
-867 QNITVTYT
+867 QSITVTYT
-875 HARRSASAAFPVIVY
+875 HAHRSASAAFPVIVY

-895 SADTGSYNG
+895 SVDSDSYTGD
-904 GWTDKDVTFTL
+904 WTDKDITFTL
-915 SSTHQLDGVKYYYKT
+915 SSTHRLDGIKYYYKT
-930 DSNSQL
+930 DSDSQL
-936 VEIDGNTLSV
+936 VEIDGNTLIV

-956 KAINSSGIE
+956 KAINSSNVE
-965 SAFTEGFEVKR
+965 SEFTQGFEVKR

-983 KLEQTVTDVTNKDY
+983 KLEQTVKDVTNKDY
-997 AVSISDVTIGASGI
+997 AVSIRDVTIGASGI
-1011 KSVTVNGSD
+1011 KSVTLNGSD
-1020 ITDTPTQFTVSEN
+1020 ITDTSTQFTVSEN
-1033 GTYDVVIT
+1033 GTYDVVII
-1041 ANNGHSSTQ
+1041 ANNGRSSIQ
-1050 SITIE
+1050 SITVE

-1065 SISIANK
+1065 NISIAHK

-1079 LLNKLTFKMFFNEKV
+1079 FLNKLTFNKFFNEKV

-1099 ASDKGVAGIDRIEYR
+1099 ASDKGVSGIDRIEYR
-1114 LLDENG
+1114 LLDENA
-1120 NPIEENWKTYNE
+1120 NPIDENWKTYNE
-1132 SDKPVQDPDFK
+1132 SDKPTQDSEFK
-1143 GFVEARAVDKAANE
+1143 GFVEARAIDKATNK
-1157 SDILRSDGY
+1157 SSILRSDGY
-1166 VIDGDNPTDVVM
+1166 VIDRDNPTEVIM
-1178 NATYNGEAYT
+1178 NATYNGESYT
-1188 PATWVAGDVNVELS
+1188 PATWVAGDVNVQLL

-1217 GGEWISLDSNVFTAT
+1217 GGEWISLDSDTFTAT
-1232 QEGMHKYEFKAISY
+1232 QVGIHKYEFKAISY
-1246 SNLESA
+1246 SNIESA

-1260 DRQTPVIRVAFEGT
+1260 DRQIPVIRVAFEGT
-1274 FGRWSGDSV
+1274 FGRWSGDGV
-1283 TFKLSTEEESLSG
+1283 KFKLSTEEESLSG
-1296 VSYYYDNGNG
+1296 VSYYYNNGND

-1317 INYSV
+1317 INYNV
-1322 NATFRFKAVN
+1322 NAIFCFKAVN

-1343 YIVMIDTEE
+1343 YIVMIDAEE

-1362 ALTAK
+1362 ASTTK
-1367 PYNIEIQT
+1367 PYSIEIQT

-1383 SVFVNGTDITNE
+1383 SVFVNGTDITKE

-1401 KNGTYVFTAV
+1401 KNGTYVFTAI

-1419 KTLEITNF
+1419 KALEITNF
-1427 YTPIL
+1427 LPTVL

-1438 FGAYSRYLDNEFG
+1438 FGAYSRHLDNEFG

-1458 EITVSTN
+1458 EITVLTN
-1465 NTGTSPI
+1465 NTGASPI
-1472 SKIEYRLLDDKGNAV
+1472 SKIEYRLFDDKGNAV
-1487 SDWLEYNSDS
+1487 SDWLAYNSDS
-1497 KPKMPDEFK
+1497 KPKLPNEFK
-1506 GYTEARVTD
+1506 GYVDARVID
-1515 TENNTSLV
+1515 TENNVSLV
-1523 KRSVGI
+1523 KRSLGI
-1529 TVDAVSPTAP
+1529 TVDAAPPTAP
-1539 TVTTVNNGSEY
+1539 AVTAVNNGSEY
-1550 NGEWVSGDITFNVDS
+1550 NGEWVSGDITFNVNS
-1565 TAFSGIFEYLY
+1565 IAFSGIFEYLY
-1576 RIDGGQWQKMTS
+1576 RIDRGPWQKMTS
-1588 NSLTVSSN
+1588 NSLTVNSN

-1608 SALESAV
+1608 SALESNI
-1615 SSSVIKIEN
+1615 SSSVVKIEN
-1624 EPPILQVVVKGTIG
+1624 VPPVLQIAVKGTIG
-1638 YITNEDVVF
+1638 YVTNEDVVF

-1662 SIGEEWIP
+1662 SIGAEWIP
-1670 LDSNTLTV
+1670 LDSDTLTV
-1678 STDGSAVYKFKA
+1678 STNCSAVYKFKA
-1690 VNNAGVESYVS
+1690 VNNAGVESYIS
-1701 PDYSVMIDKSIDSV
+1701 PDYSVMIDKSMDSV
-1715 DRVPSIMIIPSGTI
+1715 SRIPSIMIIPSGTI
-1729 GSYTDKPVTFS
+1729 GSYTNKPVTFS

-1766 ILVLDSN
+1766 ILVLDSS
-1773 TNADFTF
+1773 TNADYTF
-1780 KVKDGTGRESAV
+1780 KVKDGTGRESSV
-1792 SPAFKVLIEMNKT
+1792 SPVFKVLIDINKP
-1805 DVDALTA
+1805 DIDALKA
-1812 AIEKFSEFNS
+1812 AVEKFSKLNS
-1822 ADYSEESY
+1822 ADYSEASY
-1830 NNLKNV
+1830 NNLKNI

-1848 SQEEV
+1848 SQEDV
-1853 DNAVI
+1853 DRAVI

-1865 ELQPYLNFTVSAENG
+1865 ELQPYFYFTVSSENG
-1880 SYEVTYNEYTSSD
+1880 SYEVSYDENISSNN
-1893 SKYSLLF
+1893 KYSLLF
-1900 GTEITLTA
+1900 GTEITLSA

-1920 DVINNR
+1920 DVTNNL
-1926 YFSKESTY
+1926 YFSRESTY
-1934 TFKLTENTNL
+1934 TFKITSNTNL
-1944 KAVCNK
+1944 KAVFAE
-1950 KQSVTLTFTTYSNW
+1950 KQSAALTFTTYSNW

-1970 KTIDEWNNITSI
+1970 KTVDEWNGITSI
-1982 EDLLPAVPYKYGYSN
+1982 DDLLPKVPYKYGYSN
-1997 GRWVYDND
+1997 GRWVYDNG
-2005 EVLSKLRAGEDVFII
+2005 EVLAKLRSGESVFLI

-2026 DTSLPTP
+2026 ETSLPTP

-2061 AGIPDDCKVESVG
+2061 AGIPDGCQIESVG

-2082 NDFDP
+2082 NEFDP
-2087 TKFELLINNKM
+2087 TKFELLLNNKM
-2098 LASRFNTEEIEDI
+2098 LAARFNTDEIEDI

-2117 KLTSTYNWAV
+2117 KFTSPYNWAA

-2140 KTAYSNQVNIVNR
+2140 KTAYSNQVNTVNR

>member
-1 MKKTGKN
+1 MGKTGKK

-14 AFMIIISMI
+14 AFLIIISMI
-23 TPAFIVGYGATN
+23 TPAFMVSYGAVN
-35 SISITDENGVEITER
+35 SINITDENGVEITER
-50 QTIQE
+50 QTIKE
-55 YGTVQLKY
+55 YDTVQLKY
-63 TTSEAMPDGAYVVWS
+63 TTSETMPDGAYVVWS

-85 GVDENGVV
+85 GIDENGVV

-103 INLWIDENIRVLP
+103 INLWLDENIRVLP
-116 IVGDAMADQIMS
+116 LVGDAMADQILQ
-128 SLTST
+128 SLANT

-150 GVAGDALA
+150 GVAGDSLA

-172 TATLCDV
+172 TATLTDV
-179 NGNEISSDTVEYVVE
+179 DGNEISSDTVEFVVE

-208 TNRNVVPLDVA
+208 TNKNVVPLDVA

-237 DVKWSVG
+237 NVKWSVG
-244 KNAFDLESKKHAE
+244 KNSFDLESKKHAE

-287 ITFNVYDP
+287 ITFHVYDP
-295 ADLPLESFDIV
+295 ADLPVESFDIV
-306 GNTTVKEGESTQ
+306 GNTSVKEGETTQ
-318 LAISNIVPAGAYTG
+318 LAIANVVPAGAYTG

-337 VEDPSVA
+337 VADPTVA

-360 YIEYSKTTQVTAVAG
+360 YVEYSKTTQITAVAG

-397 EIAGPDAIPVG
+397 EIAGPDAIPIG

-419 ARLNENKSLYREWGL
+419 ARLNENKSLNREWGL

-444 ATDES
+444 ATAEN
-449 PVTDNYISIDSNGNV
+449 PATDNFISIDSNGNV
-464 TALISGQVTLVAKA
+464 TALASGQVTLVAKA
-478 TLNNQSVETK
+478 TLNNQTVETQ
-488 KDITVG
+488 KDVTVG
-494 KAIESFDITGKT
+494 KAIESFDVTGKKDISGKL
-506 SVAEGDQIQLAI
+506 SVSEGDELQLSI

-531 ATAVWSVADPT
+531 ATAVWSVADPK
-542 VASVTQN
+542 VASVTQD

-557 GGSWA
+557 GGGIATSKK
-562 WSNQSTDV
+562 TVDI
-570 TVSIGGISK
+570 TVSVGGISRTV
-579 TVTVKVTNKVGL
+579 TVTVKNKFGL
-591 DKYTGGEIIGLD
+591 DKYTGGQIVGSD
-603 YVIKDFPMEYSAV
+603 YVIKDFPMKYSAV
-616 HTPERISATR
+616 HSPARVNVSR
-626 QYWGVITDDGS
+626 QFWGVVTDDGS

-647 ITSFSGNMENSIVKV
+647 ITNFKGNMENSVVKV
-662 DAPTDGN
+662 EAPTDGN
-669 NASIGKVIG
+669 NAETGKIIG

-687 TYIANLVTTYI
+687 TYIANLLTTYI

-717 PPTRTDY
+717 PPQKTDY

-730 LDLTDMVI
+730 LDLTGMVI

-753 EYANNLTDEQLTVPV
+753 EFANNLTDEQLTVPV

-782 TEQYVL
+782 VEQYVL

-852 VVNEFEFN
+852 VVNESEFN
-860 PELLDEE
+860 PELFDEE

-875 HARRSASAAFPVIVY
+875 HARRSASASFPVIIY

-895 SADTGSYNG
+895 SVDSGSYNG
-904 GWTDKDVTFTL
+904 GWTDQDITFTL

-930 DSNSQL
+930 DSDAQL
-936 VEIDGNTLSV
+936 VEIEGNTLTV
-946 NSNTN
+946 NSNTS

-956 KAINSSGIE
+956 KAINSSNIE
-965 SAFTEGFEVKR
+965 SAFTQGFEVKR

-983 KLEQTVTDVTNKDY
+983 KLEQTVKDVTNKDY
-997 AVSISDVTIGASGI
+997 AILISDVTIGASGI
-1011 KSVTVNGSD
+1011 QSVTLNGSD
-1020 ITDTPTQFTVSEN
+1020 ITDTATQFTVSEN

-1050 SITIE
+1050 SITVE

-1065 SISIANK
+1065 SISIVHK

-1079 LLNKLTFKMFFNEKV
+1079 FLNKLTFKSFFNEKV

-1099 ASDKGVAGIDRIEYR
+1099 ASDKGVSGIDRIEYR
-1114 LLDENG
+1114 FLDEKG
-1120 NPIEENWKTYNE
+1120 NPIDENWKTYNE
-1132 SDKPVQDPDFK
+1132 SDKPTQDSEFK
-1143 GFVEARAVDKAANE
+1143 GFVEARAIDKATNE

-1166 VIDGDNPTDVVM
+1166 VIDRDNPTDVIM
-1178 NATYNGEAYT
+1178 NATYNGESYT
-1188 PATWVAGDVNVELS
+1188 PATWVAGDVNVQLS

-1217 GGEWISLDSNVFTAT
+1217 GGEWISLDSDTFTAT
-1232 QEGMHKYEFKAISY
+1232 QDGIHKYEFKAISY

-1252 VSEIDIRI
+1252 VSEMDIRI
-1260 DRQTPVIRVAFEGT
+1260 DRQTPVIRVNFEGT
-1274 FGRWSGDSV
+1274 FGRWSGDGV
-1283 TFKLSTEEESLSG
+1283 KFKLSTEEESLSG
-1296 VSYYYDNGNG
+1296 VSYYYNNGND
-1306 WVKITTGEEIE
+1306 WVKIATGEEIE
-1317 INYSV
+1317 IDYSV

-1343 YIVMIDTEE
+1343 YIVMIDAEE
-1352 PTITLNQSVT
+1352 PTITLHPAVT
-1362 ALTAK
+1362 TSTAK

-1383 SVFVNGTDITNE
+1383 SVFVNGIDITNE

-1401 KNGTYVFTAV
+1401 KNGTYVFTVV

-1427 YTPIL
+1427 
-1432 EVTNID
+1432 
-1438 FGAYSRYLDNEFG
+1438 
-1451 YYYSSQP
+1451 
-1458 EITVSTN
+1458 
-1465 NTGTSPI
+1465 
-1472 SKIEYRLLDDKGNAV
+1472 
-1487 SDWLEYNSDS
+1487 
-1497 KPKMPDEFK
+1497 
-1506 GYTEARVTD
+1506 
-1515 TENNTSLV
+1515 
-1523 KRSVGI
+1523 
-1529 TVDAVSPTAP
+1529 
-1539 TVTTVNNGSEY
+1539 
-1550 NGEWVSGDITFNVDS
+1550 
-1565 TAFSGIFEYLY
+1565 
-1576 RIDGGQWQKMTS
+1576 
-1588 NSLTVSSN
+1588 
-1596 GEHNYEFKAVSN
+1596 
-1608 SALESAV
+1608 
-1615 SSSVIKIEN
+1615 
-1624 EPPILQVVVKGTIG
+1624 EPAPILQIVVDGTIG
-1638 YITNEDVVF
+1638 HVTNKDVVF
-1647 TLSAPNVLS
+1647 TLSTPNVLS

-1670 LDSNTLTV
+1670 LDGDTLIV
-1678 STDGSAVYKFKA
+1678 SENCSAEYKFKA
-1690 VNNAGVESYVS
+1690 VNSAGAESYVS
-1701 PDYSVMIDKSIDSV
+1701 PGY
-1715 DRVPSIMIIPSGTI
+1715 
-1729 GSYTDKPVTFS
+1729 
-1740 LFAENCKDGETFYYN
+1740 
-1755 DGSGFK
+1755 
-1761 ELDGN
+1761 
-1766 ILVLDSN
+1766 
-1773 TNADFTF
+1773 
-1780 KVKDGTGRESAV
+1780 
-1792 SPAFKVLIEMNKT
+1792 KVLIQKET
-1805 DVDALTA
+1805 DIDYAALKA
-1812 AIEKFSEFNS
+1812 VIEKSSEFNS
-1822 ADYSEESY
+1822 ADYSETSY
-1830 NNLKNV
+1830 NNLNNV
-1836 VDNNKSL
+1836 VDNHKSL
-1843 LDTAQ
+1843 LDTAL
-1848 SQEEV
+1848 SQEDV
-1853 DNAVI
+1853 DRAVT

-1865 ELQPYLNFTVSAENG
+1865 DLEPYFNFTISSENG
-1880 SYEVTYNEYTSSD
+1880 SYEVTYDESTSND
-1893 SKYSLLF
+1893 NKYSLLF
-1900 GTEITLTA
+1900 GTEITLSA

-1920 DVINNR
+1920 DVTNNL

-1934 TFKLTENTNL
+1934 TFKITSNTNL
-1944 KAVCNK
+1944 KAVFAK
-1950 KQSVTLTFTTYSNW
+1950 IQSATLTFTTYSNW

-1970 KTIDEWNNITSI
+1970 KTIDEWNGISSI
-1982 EDLLPAVPYKYGYSN
+1982 DDLLPEVPYKYGYSN

-2005 EVLSKLRAGEDVFII
+2005 EVLAKLRAGESVFLI

-2026 DTSLPTP
+2026 DTSVPTP
-2033 RESEDGV
+2033 REPVDGV

-2045 YYKLDADAN
+2045 YYKLNADTN

-2061 AGIPDDCKVESVG
+2061 AGIPDDCRIESVG
-2074 VAFYYKKA
+2074 IAFYYKKA
-2082 NDFDP
+2082 NEFDP
-2087 TKFELLINNKM
+2087 TKFELLNNNKM
-2098 LASRFNTEEIEDI
+2098 LVGRFNTDELEDI

-2117 KLTSTYNWAV
+2117 KFTSTYNWAV
-2127 RGYVTYYDADGNL
+2127 RGFVTYYDAEGNL

>member
-1 MKKTGKN
+1 MKKTGKK
-8 VLSLYL
+8 VLSIYL
-14 AFMIIISMI
+14 AFTIIISMI
-23 TPAFIVGYGATN
+23 TPVFIVSYGAVN
-35 SISITDENGVEITER
+35 SINITDENGAEITER
-50 QTIQE
+50 QTIKE
-55 YGTVQLKY
+55 YDTVQLQY
-63 TTSEAMPDGAYVVWS
+63 TTSETMPEGAYVVWS

-116 IVGDAMADQIMS
+116 LVGDSIADQILN
-128 SLTST
+128 SLANT

-144 IVAIVR
+144 IVSIVR
-150 GVAGDALA
+150 GVAGDSLA
-158 NSLETVLNNMNVKI
+158 DSLETVLNNMNVKI
-172 TATLCDV
+172 TATLNDV

-194 KNLVASVIPTGVHI
+194 KNLVASVFPTGVHI

-244 KNAFDLESKKHAE
+244 KNTFDLESKKHAE
-257 VTADGLVTFTSPGTA
+257 VTADGLVKFTSPGTA

-287 ITFNVYDP
+287 ITFNVLDP
-295 ADLPLESFDIV
+295 ADLPVESFDIV
-306 GNTTVKEGESTQ
+306 GNTTVKEGETDQ
-318 LAISNIVPAGAYTG
+318 LAISNVVPAGAYTG

-337 VEDPSVA
+337 VADPTVA
-344 VIDQN
+344 VIDSN

-360 YIEYSKTTQVTAVAG
+360 YVEYSRTTQVTAVAG

-397 EIAGPDAIPVG
+397 EISGPDAISIG

-444 ATDES
+444 ATDEN

-464 TALISGQVTLVAKA
+464 TALASGKVTLVAKA
-478 TLNNQSVETK
+478 TLNNQTVETK
-488 KDITVG
+488 KDVTVG
-494 KAIESFDITGKT
+494 KAIESFDITGKL
-506 SVAEGDQIQLAI
+506 SVAEGDEVQLSI
-518 SNILPADYDPEIL
+518 SNILPADYDPEVL
-531 ATAVWSVADPT
+531 ATAVWSVADPM

-557 GGSWA
+557 GGTML
-562 WSNQSTDV
+562 WSNKSTDV
-570 TVSIGGISK
+570 TVSVGGISK
-579 TVTVKVTNKVGL
+579 TVSVKVTNKVGL
-591 DKYTGGEIIGLD
+591 DKYTGGQIIGSD

-616 HTPERISATR
+616 YSPARVNVTR
-626 QYWGVITDDGS
+626 QFWGVVTDDGA

-647 ITSFSGNMENSIVKV
+647 ITNFTGNMENSIVKV
-662 DAPTDGN
+662 DSPTDG
-669 NASIGKVIG
+669 SGSTGKIIG

-687 TYIANLVTTYI
+687 TYIANLLTTYI

-717 PPTRTDY
+717 PPTKTDY

-730 LDLTDMVI
+730 LDLTGMVI

-788 VSVTRAGKSFKTVF
+788 VSVTRAGNSFKTVF

-809 ELTSIELENPQYEYL
+809 ELASIELENPQYEYL
-824 EGVTNLNLSDLRVK
+824 EGVTALNLSDLRVK

-852 VVNEFEFN
+852 VVNEVEFN

-875 HARRSASAAFPVIVY
+875 HARRSASASFPVIVY

-895 SADTGSYNG
+895 SVDTGSYTG

-936 VEIDGNTLSV
+936 VEMDGNTLTV
-946 NSNTN
+946 NSNTS

-965 SAFTEGFEVKR
+965 SEFTEGFEVKR

-983 KLEQTVTDVTNKDY
+983 KLEQTVKDITNEDY
-997 AVSISDVTIGASGI
+997 IISISDVTIGASGI
-1011 KSVTVNGSD
+1011 KSVTMNGSD

-1033 GTYDVVIT
+1033 GTYEVVIT

-1050 SITIE
+1050 SIVVE
-1055 NIDKEAPTVN
+1055 NIDKEVPTIN

-1114 LLDENG
+1114 FLDENG
-1120 NPIEENWKTYNE
+1120 DPIDENWKTYNE
-1132 SDKPVQDPDFK
+1132 SDKPVQDPEFK
-1143 GFVEARAVDKAANE
+1143 GFVEARAIDKATNE

-1166 VIDGDNPTDVVM
+1166 VIDGDNPTDVIM
-1178 NATYNGEAYT
+1178 NATYNGESYT

-1217 GGEWISLDSNVFTAT
+1217 GGEWTSLDSNTFTAT

-1252 VSEIDIRI
+1252 VSEMDIRI

-1274 FGRWSGDSV
+1274 FGRWSGDGV
-1283 TFKLSTEEESLSG
+1283 KFKLSTEEKSLSG
-1296 VSYYYDNGNG
+1296 VSYYYNNGND
-1306 WVKITTGEEIE
+1306 WVKIATGEEIE

-1343 YIVMIDTEE
+1343 YIVMIDAEE
-1352 PTITLNQSVT
+1352 PTITLTQSVT
-1362 ALTAK
+1362 EPTAK

-1375 TAGEAGLK
+1375 ATGEAGLK
-1383 SVFVNGTDITNE
+1383 SVFVNGIDITNE

-1427 YTPIL
+1427 FTPVL
-1432 EVTNID
+1432 EVTDID
-1438 FGAYSRYLDNEFG
+1438 FGAYSRHLDDEFG

-1458 EITVSTN
+1458 EITVSIN
-1465 NTGTSPI
+1465 NTGNSSI
-1472 SKIEYRLLDDKGNAV
+1472 SKIEYRLLDDKGNAI

-1497 KPKMPDEFK
+1497 KPKIPEAFK
-1506 GYTEARVTD
+1506 GYTEARVID

-1539 TVTTVNNGSEY
+1539 AVTTAHNGSEY
-1550 NGEWVSGDITFNVDS
+1550 NGEWVSGDITFNLNS

-1576 RIDGGQWQKMTS
+1576 RIDGAQWQKMAS
-1588 NSLTVSSN
+1588 NSLTVNSN
-1596 GEHNYEFKAVSN
+1596 GEHKYEFKAVSN

-1615 SSSVIKIEN
+1615 SSSEVKIEN
-1624 EPPILQVVVKGTIG
+1624 VPPVLQVVVKGTIG
-1638 YITNEDVVF
+1638 YLTNEDVVF

-1656 GVKYYY
+1656 GVTYYY
-1662 SIGEEWIP
+1662 STGAEWIP
-1670 LDSNTLTV
+1670 LDGDTLTV
-1678 STDGSAVYKFKA
+1678 STDCSAVYKFKA

-1701 PDYSVMIDKSIDSV
+1701 PDYSVMIDKSMDSV
-1715 DRVPSIMIIPSGTI
+1715 NRVPSIIIIPSGTI

-1766 ILVLDSN
+1766 VLVLDSN

-1780 KVKDGTGRESAV
+1780 KVKDGTGRESSI
-1792 SPAFKVLIEMNKT
+1792 SPPFKVLIEMNKP
-1805 DVDALTA
+1805 DFDALTA
-1812 AIEKFSEFNS
+1812 AIEKFSQLNS
-1822 ADYSEESY
+1822 EDYSETSF
-1830 NNLKNV
+1830 NNLKNI
-1836 VDNNKSL
+1836 VDNNKRL

-1853 DNAVI
+1853 DQAVI

-1865 ELQPYLNFTVSAENG
+1865 DLQPYLIFTVSTENG
-1880 SYEVTYNEYTSSD
+1880 SYEVSYDENTSSD
-1893 SKYSLLF
+1893 GKYSLPF
-1900 GTEITLTA
+1900 GTEITLSA
-1908 TANEGYEFIGWY
+1908 TANEGYEFIAWY

-1944 KAVCNK
+1944 KAVFNK
-1950 KQSVTLTFTTYSNW
+1950 EQSTTLTFTTYSNW

-1970 KTIDEWNNITSI
+1970 KTIDEWNSITSI
-1982 EDLLPAVPYKYGYSN
+1982 DDLLPAVPYKYGYSN

-2005 EVLSKLRAGEDVFII
+2005 DVLSRLRAGENVTII

-2033 RESEDGV
+2033 PSPKDDI

-2061 AGIPDDCKVESVG
+2061 AGIPENCQIESVG

-2082 NDFDP
+2082 NEFDP
-2087 TKFELLINNKM
+2087 TNFELLINNKM
-2098 LASRFNTEEIEDI
+2098 LVSRFNTEEIEDI

-2117 KLTSTYNWAV
+2117 KLSSTYNWAV
-2127 RGYVTYYDADGNL
+2127 RGYVTYYDAEGNL